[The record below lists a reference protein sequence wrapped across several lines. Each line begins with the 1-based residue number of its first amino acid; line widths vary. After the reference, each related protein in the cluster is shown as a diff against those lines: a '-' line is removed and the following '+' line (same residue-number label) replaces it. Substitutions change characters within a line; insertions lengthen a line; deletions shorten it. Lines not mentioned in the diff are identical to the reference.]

1 MEIALISIKIIRRG
15 SDFMKLRNL
24 IVQTLKEEVVPAMGC
39 TEPVAVALA
48 CAKAKELI
56 TFNYIEKA
64 EVFVSPNIYK
74 NGLSVGIPNTQEVGL
89 YIAAALGFIGG
100 ESEKDLR
107 VLEGIN
113 ETEVQLA
120 KEFLHSNKLSLDI
133 KDTEDKVY
141 VEVKLVTDKGNCS
154 VIISGKHNRF
164 VYIESQGE
172 VLVDLRKEDTSSAKG
187 KNILYS
193 LKIREII
200 KEIEKIPHE
209 DIAFMLDGIVM
220 NETIARLG
228 IEEKMG
234 MGVGFSLKKSVEQ
247 GILSEDLM
255 TSSMML
261 TAAASDAR
269 MSGLNLS
276 VMSSNGSGNNG
287 LTAILPIVAY
297 KNKFNV
303 DDEKLAKAVAISHI
317 MNSYINNY
325 IGRLSA
331 LCACGVAAGT
341 GAGIAIAW
349 LMGANEDQIDGV
361 IKNTLANTSGM
372 ICDGAKEG
380 CAIKLSTSASVAVQS
395 AILAINDSIVPTR
408 NGIVAE
414 TAEETIVNLGVLS
427 SEGMSIADAVI
438 LNTMKKMQ
446 REFNAGAVHENSK
459 ECLKKEDNIA

>member
-1 MEIALISIKIIRRG
+1 
-15 SDFMKLRNL
+15 MKLRNL
-24 IVQTLKEEVVPAMGC
+24 IVETLKEEVVPAMGC

-48 CAKAKELI
+48 CAKAKELMI
-56 TFNYIEKA
+56 FNYIESA

-89 YIAAALGFIGG
+89 HIAAALGFIAG

-113 ETEVQLA
+113 EKQVRLA
-120 KEFLHSNKLSLDI
+120 KELLHSGKLSLDI
-133 KDTEDKVY
+133 KDTSDKIY
-141 VEVKLVTDKGNCS
+141 VEVNLITDKGNCS

-164 VYIESQGE
+164 VYIETLGR
-172 VLVDLRKEDTSSAKG
+172 VLLDLRKEDKKSNVRN
-187 KNILYS
+187 NILYS
-193 LKIREII
+193 LRIREII
-200 KEIEKIPHE
+200 KEIEKIPHS
-209 DIAFMLDGIVM
+209 DIAFMLDGVVM
-220 NETIARLG
+220 NETIARIGLK
-228 IEEKMG
+228 EKMG
-234 MGVGFSLKKSVEQ
+234 MGVGFSLKKSIDQ
-247 GILSEDLM
+247 GFLSEDLM

-269 MSGLNLS
+269 MSGINLS

-287 LTAILPIVAY
+287 LTAILPLVAY

-317 MNSYINNY
+317 MNSYIKHY

-361 IKNTLANTSGM
+361 IMNTLANTSGM

-380 CAIKLSTSASVAVQS
+380 CALKLSTSASVAVQS
-395 AILAINDSIVPTR
+395 AILAINDSIVPAR

-414 TAEETIVNLGVLS
+414 TAEETIANLGVLS
-427 SEGMSIADAVI
+427 SEGMNIADVVI
-438 LNTMKKMQ
+438 LKTMKKMQ
-446 REFNAGAVHENSK
+446 KELEVVPLHENSK
-459 ECLKKEDNIA
+459 SYFKKQGVMA

>member
-1 MEIALISIKIIRRG
+1 MNIGIVSRG

-48 CAKAKELI
+48 CAKARELI
-56 TFNYIEKA
+56 SFNYIVSA

-74 NGLSVGIPNTQEVGL
+74 NGLSVGIPNTKEVGL
-89 YIAAALGFIGG
+89 YIAAALGFVGG

-113 ETEVQLA
+113 ESQVQLA
-120 KEFLHSNKLSLDI
+120 KGLLHSGKLSLSI
-133 KDTEDKVY
+133 KDTENKIY
-141 VEVKLVTDKGNCS
+141 IEVKLATDKGNCN

-164 VYIESQGE
+164 VYIESMGE
-172 VLVDLRKEDTSSAKG
+172 VLLDLRKDNGSSHKVN
-187 KNILYS
+187 NILYN

-200 KEIEKIPHE
+200 VEIEKIPHE
-209 DIAFMLDGIVM
+209 DIAFMLEGIVM
-220 NETIARLG
+220 NETIAKIGLK
-228 IEEKMG
+228 EKMG
-234 MGVGFSLKKSVEQ
+234 MGVGFGLKKSIEQ
-247 GILSEDLM
+247 GLLSEDLM

-269 MSGLNLS
+269 MSGVNLS

-317 MNSYINNY
+317 VNSYIKQY

-341 GAGIAIAW
+341 GSGVAIAW
-349 LMGANEDQIDGV
+349 LMGASYDQIDGV
-361 IKNTLANTSGM
+361 IKNTIANTSGM

-380 CAIKLSTSASVAVQS
+380 CALKLSTSASVAVQS
-395 AILAINDSIVPTR
+395 AVLAMNDSIVAAR

-414 TAEETIVNLGVLS
+414 TAEDTIKNLGVLS
-427 SEGMSIADAVI
+427 SEGMSIADMII
-438 LNTMKKMQ
+438 LKTMKTMQ
-446 REFNAGAVHENSK
+446 MEYSSEKASDSSQVY
-459 ECLKKEDNIA
+459 LKKQVVNA

>member
-1 MEIALISIKIIRRG
+1 
-15 SDFMKLRNL
+15 MKLRNL
-24 IVQTLKEEVVPAMGC
+24 IVKTLREEVVPAMGC

-48 CAKAKELI
+48 CAKAKELM
-56 TFNYIEKA
+56 TYNYIESA
-64 EVFVSPNIYK
+64 EVFVSANIYK

-113 ETEVQLA
+113 EMQVQLA
-120 KEFLHSNKLSLDI
+120 KELLNSGKLSLDI
-133 KDTEDKVY
+133 KDTTDKIY
-141 VEVKLVTDKGNCS
+141 VEVNLVTDKGNCR

-164 VYIESQGE
+164 VYIESLGK
-172 VLVDLRKEDTSSAKG
+172 VFLDIRKDDKTSNTV

-200 KEIEKIPHE
+200 SEIEKIPHE
-209 DIAFMLDGIVM
+209 DIAFMLDGVIM
-220 NETIARLG
+220 NEAIAKVGL
-228 IEEKMG
+228 ESKMG
-234 MGVGFSLKKSVEQ
+234 MGVGFGLKKSIEQ
-247 GILSEDLM
+247 GFLSEDLM

-261 TAAASDAR
+261 TASASDAR
-269 MSGLNLS
+269 MSGINLS

-303 DDEKLAKAVAISHI
+303 SDEKLAKAVAISHI
-317 MNSYINNY
+317 MNSYIKHY

-349 LMGANEDQIDGV
+349 LMGASYDQIDGV
-361 IKNTLANTSGM
+361 IVNTIANTSGM

-380 CAIKLSTSASVAVQS
+380 CALKLSTSASVAVQS
-395 AILAINDSIVPTR
+395 AVLAINDCIVPAR

-414 TAEETIVNLGVLS
+414 TAEDTIMNLGILS
-427 SEGMSIADAVI
+427 SEGMNVADTVI
-438 LNTMKKMQ
+438 LKTMKRMQ
-446 REFNAGAVHENSK
+446 KNHKSMVIKESSK
-459 ECLKKEDNIA
+459 EYLNKIGIIA

>member
-1 MEIALISIKIIRRG
+1 
-15 SDFMKLRNL
+15 MKLRNL

-48 CAKAKELI
+48 CAKAKELM
-56 TFNYIEKA
+56 TFNNIVSA

-89 YIAAALGFIGG
+89 SIAASLGFVGG
-100 ESEKDLR
+100 ESKKDLR

-113 ETEVQLA
+113 KMQVQLA
-120 KEFLHSNKLSLDI
+120 KEFLYSGKLRLDI
-133 KDTEDKVY
+133 KDTGDKVY
-141 VEVKLVTDKGNCS
+141 VEVNLVTDKGNCS

-164 VYIESQGE
+164 VYIERLGE
-172 VLVDLRKEDTSSAKG
+172 VLIDLTNEDESSNKG
-187 KNILYS
+187 KNILYN
-193 LKIREII
+193 LRIRDII
-200 KEIEKIPHE
+200 KEIEKIPNE
-209 DIAFMLDGIVM
+209 DIAFMLEGIVM
-220 NETIARLG
+220 NENIAKVGLKK
-228 IEEKMG
+228 KMG
-234 MGVGFSLKKSVEQ
+234 MGVGFSLKKSIEK

-269 MSGLNLS
+269 MSGMNLS
-276 VMSSNGSGNNG
+276 VMSSSGSGNNG
-287 LTAILPIVAY
+287 LTAILPLVAY

-303 DDEKLAKAVAISHI
+303 SDDRLAKAVAISHI
-317 MNSYINNY
+317 TNSYIKHY

-349 LMGANEDQIDGV
+349 LMGASYDQIDGV
-361 IKNTLANTSGM
+361 IKNTIANTSGM

-380 CAIKLSTSASVAVQS
+380 CALKLSTSASVAVQS
-395 AILAINDSIVPTR
+395 AILAINNSIIPAR

-414 TAEETIVNLGVLS
+414 TAEDTIKNLGILS
-427 SEGMSIADAVI
+427 SDGMSTADAVI
-438 LNTMKKMQ
+438 LKTMKKMQ
-446 REFNAGAVHENSK
+446 REYDAVVVDKNSK
-459 ECLKKEDNIA
+459 LNLNKHGIIA

>member
-1 MEIALISIKIIRRG
+1 
-15 SDFMKLRNL
+15 MKLRSI
-24 IVQTLKEEVVPAMGC
+24 IVETLKEEVVPAMGC

-48 CAKAKELI
+48 CAKAKELMA
-56 TFNYIEKA
+56 FNYIERA

-74 NGLSVGIPNTQEVGL
+74 NALSVGIPNTKEVGL
-89 YIAAALGFIGG
+89 YIAAALGFMGG

-113 ETEVQLA
+113 EMQVQLA
-120 KEFLHSNKLSLDI
+120 KEFLHNNKLLLNI
-133 KDTEDKVY
+133 KDTEDKIY
-141 VEVKLVTDKGNCS
+141 VEVNLITDKGNCS

-164 VYIESQGE
+164 VYIESLGE
-172 VLVDLRKEDTSSAKG
+172 VLVDLRKEGTGSNKG
-187 KNILYS
+187 KNLLYS

-209 DIAFMLDGIVM
+209 DISFMLEGITM
-220 NETIARLG
+220 NENIARVGL
-228 IEEKMG
+228 EEKMG
-234 MGVGFSLKKSVEQ
+234 MGVGFGLKKSVEQ
-247 GILSEDLM
+247 GLLSEDLM
-255 TSSMML
+255 TSAMML

-269 MSGLNLS
+269 MSGMNLS

-317 MNSYINNY
+317 MNSYIKHY

-349 LMGANEDQIDGV
+349 LMGANYHQIDGV
-361 IKNTLANTSGM
+361 IKNTIGSTSGM

-395 AILAINDSIVPTR
+395 AILAINDSIVPVR

-414 TAEETIVNLGVLS
+414 TAEDTIMNLGVLS
-427 SEGMSIADAVI
+427 SEGMSIADVVI
-438 LNTMKKMQ
+438 LKTMKKMQ
-446 REFNAGAVHENSK
+446 REYSEGLAQENT
-459 ECLKKEDNIA
+459 EEYLKKQDIIA

>member
-1 MEIALISIKIIRRG
+1 ME
-15 SDFMKLRNL
+15 LRNL
-24 IVQTLKEEVVPAMGC
+24 IVQTLTEEVVPAMGC

-56 TFNYIEKA
+56 TFNYINKSEI
-64 EVFVSPNIYK
+64 FVSPNIYK

-89 YIAAALGFIGG
+89 SIAAALGFIGG
-100 ESEKDLR
+100 ESKKDLK

-113 ETEVQLA
+113 QTQVKIA
-120 KEFLHSNKLSLDI
+120 KEFLHSGKLTLDI
-133 KDTEDKVY
+133 KDTTDKIY
-141 VEVKLVTDKGNCS
+141 VEVNLVTDKGDCS

-164 VYIESQGE
+164 VYIERLGE
-172 VLVDLRKEDTSSAKG
+172 VLIDLKKDVTSSNKG

-193 LKIREII
+193 LKIRDII

-220 NETIARLG
+220 NEAIAKVGLK
-228 IEEKMG
+228 EKMG
-234 MGVGFSLKKSVEQ
+234 MGVGFGLKKSIEK

-276 VMSSNGSGNNG
+276 VMSSSGSGNNG
-287 LTAILPIVAY
+287 LTAILPLVAY
-297 KNKFNV
+297 KNKYNIS
-303 DDEKLAKAVAISHI
+303 DEKLAKAVAISHI
-317 MNSYINNY
+317 TNSYIKHY
-325 IGRLSA
+325 IGRLSS

-349 LMGANEDQIDGV
+349 LMHASYDQIDGV
-361 IKNTLANTSGM
+361 IKNTIANTSGM

-380 CAIKLSTSASVAVQS
+380 CALKLSTSASVAVQS
-395 AILAINDSIVPTR
+395 AILAINNSIVPAR

-414 TAEETIVNLGVLS
+414 TAEDTIKNLGILAVG
-427 SEGMSIADAVI
+427 GMSIADTVI
-438 LNTMKKMQ
+438 LKTMKKMQ
-446 REFNAGAVHENSK
+446 REYDTTEADKNS
-459 ECLKKEDNIA
+459 EVYLKKQGIIA

>member
-1 MEIALISIKIIRRG
+1 
-15 SDFMKLRNL
+15 MKLRNL
-24 IVQTLKEEVVPAMGC
+24 IVKTLREEVVPAMGC

-48 CAKAKELI
+48 CAKAKELM
-56 TFNYIEKA
+56 TYNYIESA
-64 EVFVSPNIYK
+64 EVFVSANIYK

-107 VLEGIN
+107 VLEGI
-113 ETEVQLA
+113 TERQVQLA
-120 KEFLHSNKLSLDI
+120 KELLHSGKLSLDI
-133 KDTEDKVY
+133 KDTTDKIY
-141 VEVKLVTDKGNCS
+141 VEVNLVTDKGNCS

-164 VYIESQGE
+164 VYIESLGKI
-172 VLVDLRKEDTSSAKG
+172 LLDLRKEDKKSDTG

-200 KEIEKIPHE
+200 SEIEKIPHE
-209 DIAFMLDGIVM
+209 DIAFMLEGVKM
-220 NETIARLG
+220 NEAIAKVGLQG
-228 IEEKMG
+228 KMG
-234 MGVGFSLKKSVEQ
+234 MGVGFGIKKSIDQ
-247 GILSEDLM
+247 GFLSEDLM
-255 TSSMML
+255 VSSMML

-269 MSGLNLS
+269 MSGINLS

-303 DDEKLAKAVAISHI
+303 SDEKLAKAVAISHI
-317 MNSYINNY
+317 MNSYIKHY

-331 LCACGVAAGT
+331 ICACGVAAGT

-349 LMGANEDQIDGV
+349 LMGASYDQIDGV
-361 IKNTLANTSGM
+361 IVNTIANTSGM

-380 CAIKLSTSASVAVQS
+380 CALKLSTSASVAVQS
-395 AILAINDSIVPTR
+395 AVLAINNCIVPTR

-414 TAEETIVNLGVLS
+414 TAEDTIMNLGVLS
-427 SEGMSIADAVI
+427 SEGMSVADTVI
-438 LNTMKKMQ
+438 LKTMKKMQ
-446 REFNAGAVHENSK
+446 SEHKSMITQGNLKDYIKKNSI
-459 ECLKKEDNIA
+459 IA

>member
-1 MEIALISIKIIRRG
+1 
-15 SDFMKLRNL
+15 MKLRNL
-24 IVQTLKEEVVPAMGC
+24 IVETLKEEVVPAMGC

-48 CAKAKELI
+48 CAKAKELMVS
-56 TFNYIEKA
+56 NYIESA

-74 NGLSVGIPNTQEVGL
+74 NGLSVGIPNTKEVGL
-89 YIAAALGFIGG
+89 YIAAALGFVGG
-100 ESEKDLR
+100 ESKKDLR

-113 ETEVQLA
+113 EMQVQLA
-120 KEFLHSNKLSLDI
+120 RELLNSGKISLDI

-141 VEVKLVTDKGNCS
+141 VEVNIVTDKGNCS

-164 VYIESQGE
+164 VYIEKLGE
-172 VLVDLRKEDTSSAKG
+172 ILLDLRKANKNCNVG

-193 LKIREII
+193 LKVRDII

-209 DIAFMLDGIVM
+209 DIDFMLEGVVM
-220 NETIARLG
+220 NEAIANVGLK
-228 IEEKMG
+228 EKMG
-234 MGVGFSLKKSVEQ
+234 MGVGFSLKKGIEQ
-247 GILSEDLM
+247 GLLSEDLM

-269 MSGLNLS
+269 MSGINLS

-297 KNKFNV
+297 KNKFKV
-303 DDEKLAKAVAISHI
+303 DDERLAKAVAISHI
-317 MNSYINNY
+317 VNSYIKYY

-341 GAGIAIAW
+341 GSGVAIAW
-349 LMGANEDQIDGV
+349 LMGASYDQIDGV
-361 IKNTLANTSGM
+361 IKNTIANTSGM

-380 CAIKLSTSASVAVQS
+380 CALKLSTSASVAVQS
-395 AILAINDSIVPTR
+395 AILAINDSIVPNR

-414 TAEETIVNLGVLS
+414 TAEDTIMNLEVLS
-427 SEGMSIADAVI
+427 SEGMSIADVVI
-438 LNTMKKMQ
+438 LKTMKKMQ
-446 REFNAGAVHENSK
+446 REFESK
-459 ECLKKEDNIA
+459 PSHVTSKMKLIKQGIIA

>member
-1 MEIALISIKIIRRG
+1 
-15 SDFMKLRNL
+15 MKLRNL
-24 IVQTLKEEVVPAMGC
+24 ILQTLKEEVVPAMGC

-56 TFNYIEKA
+56 AFNYIESV

-74 NGLSVGIPNTQEVGL
+74 NGLSVGIPNTKEVGL
-89 YIAAALGFIGG
+89 YIAAALGIIAG

-113 ETEVQLA
+113 ETEVKLA
-120 KEFLHSNKLSLDI
+120 KELLHREKLTLDI

-141 VEVKLVTDKGNCS
+141 VEVNLETDKGNCS
-154 VIISGKHNRF
+154 VIISRKHNRF
-164 VYIESQGE
+164 VYIERLGE
-172 VLVDLRKEDTSSAKG
+172 ILIDLRKEDIDSNKG
-187 KNILYS
+187 KNLLYN
-193 LKIREII
+193 LEIREII

-209 DIAFMLDGIVM
+209 DIAFMLEGIEM
-220 NETIARLG
+220 NEAIAMVGL
-228 IEEKMG
+228 EDKMG
-234 MGVGFSLKKSVEQ
+234 MGVGFSLKKSIQQ

-297 KNKFNV
+297 KNRFNV
-303 DDEKLAKAVAISHI
+303 EDEKLAKAVAISHI
-317 MNSYINNY
+317 MNSYIKHY

-349 LMGANEDQIDGV
+349 LMGASYEQIDGV

-380 CAIKLSTSASVAVQS
+380 CAIKLSTAASVAVQS
-395 AILAINDSIVPTR
+395 AILAINDSIVPSR

-414 TAEETIVNLGVLS
+414 TAEETIKNLGVLS
-427 SEGMSIADAVI
+427 SEGMNIADAII
-438 LNTMKKMQ
+438 LKTMKKMQ
-446 REFNAGAVHENSK
+446 GEYNVAVANEGK
-459 ECLKKEDNIA
+459 KKYLKKEGIIA

>member
-1 MEIALISIKIIRRG
+1 MNIALIYIRIICRG
-15 SDFMKLRNL
+15 SDYMKLRNL

-74 NGLSVGIPNTQEVGL
+74 NGLSVGIPNTEEVGL
-89 YIAAALGFIGG
+89 YIAAALGFMGG
-100 ESEKDLR
+100 ESEKDLN
-107 VLEGIN
+107 VLEGIS
-113 ETEVQLA
+113 EDEVQIA
-120 KEFLHSNKLSLDI
+120 KEFLHSGKLSLDI
-133 KDTEDKVY
+133 KDTSDKVY
-141 VEVKLVTDKGNCS
+141 VEVKLVTDKGECS

-164 VYIESQGE
+164 VYIEKLGE
-172 VLVDLRKEDTSSAKG
+172 VLIDLRKEDISSNT
-187 KNILYS
+187 KNILYG
-193 LKIREII
+193 LKISDII
-200 KEIEKIPHE
+200 KEIEKIPHK

-220 NETIARLG
+220 NEAIAKLGLKEKLG
-228 IEEKMG
+228 I
-234 MGVGFSLKKSVEQ
+234 GVGFSLLKGVEQ
-247 GILSEDLM
+247 GFLSEDLM

-269 MSGLNLS
+269 MSGVNLS

-317 MNSYINNY
+317 MNSYIKNY

-349 LMGANEDQIDGV
+349 LMGATEDQIDGV
-361 IKNTLANTSGM
+361 IKNTIANTSGM

-395 AILAINDSIVPTR
+395 AILAINDSIVPAR

-414 TAEETIVNLGVLS
+414 SAEATIRNLGVLS
-427 SEGMSIADAVI
+427 VEGMSITDHVI
-438 LNTMKKMQ
+438 LNTMKNMQ
-446 REFNAGAVHENSK
+446 REYNTSVTHENSK
-459 ECLKKEDNIA
+459 EHLVKQHIIA

>member
-1 MEIALISIKIIRRG
+1 
-15 SDFMKLRNL
+15 MKLRNL
-24 IVQTLKEEVVPAMGC
+24 ILQTLKEEVVPAMGC

-56 TFNYIEKA
+56 AFNYIESV
-64 EVFVSPNIYK
+64 EIFVSPNIYK
-74 NGLSVGIPNTQEVGL
+74 NGLSVGIPNTKEVGL
-89 YIAAALGFIGG
+89 YIAAALGIIAG

-120 KEFLHSNKLSLDI
+120 KELLHSEKLTLDI

-141 VEVKLVTDKGNCS
+141 VEVNLATDKGSCS
-154 VIISGKHNRF
+154 VIISRKHNRF
-164 VYIESQGE
+164 VYIERLGE
-172 VLVDLRKEDTSSAKG
+172 ILIDLRKEDIDNGKG
-187 KNILYS
+187 KNLLYS
-193 LKIREII
+193 LEIREVIR
-200 KEIEKIPHE
+200 EIEKIPHE
-209 DIAFMLDGIVM
+209 DIVFMLEGIEM
-220 NETIARLG
+220 NEAIARVGL
-228 IEEKMG
+228 EDKMG
-234 MGVGFSLKKSVEQ
+234 MGVGFSLKKSIQQ

-297 KNKFNV
+297 KNRFNV
-303 DDEKLAKAVAISHI
+303 EDEKLAKAVAISHI
-317 MNSYINNY
+317 MNSYIKHY

-349 LMGANEDQIDGV
+349 LMDANYDMIDGV

-380 CAIKLSTSASVAVQS
+380 CAIKLSTAASVAVQS
-395 AILAINDSIVPTR
+395 AILAINNSIVPSR

-414 TAEETIVNLGVLS
+414 TAEDTIKNLGILS
-427 SEGMSIADAVI
+427 SEGMNIADAVI
-438 LNTMKKMQ
+438 LKTMKKMQ
-446 REFNAGAVHENSK
+446 GEYNAAIANGSK
-459 ECLKKEDNIA
+459 EKYLKKEDIIA

>member
-1 MEIALISIKIIRRG
+1 
-15 SDFMKLRNL
+15 MKLRNL
-24 IVQTLKEEVVPAMGC
+24 IVETLKEEVVPAMGC

-56 TFNYIEKA
+56 TFNYIESA

-74 NGLSVGIPNTQEVGL
+74 NGLSVGIPNTEEVGL
-89 YIAAALGFIGG
+89 HIAAALGFIGG
-100 ESEKDLR
+100 ESEKGLR

-113 ETEVQLA
+113 ERQVQLA
-120 KEFLHSNKLSLDI
+120 RELLNSGKVFLDI
-133 KDTEDKVY
+133 KDTSNKIY
-141 VEVKLVTDKGNCS
+141 VEVNLVTDKGNCS

-164 VYIESQGE
+164 VYIESLGKI
-172 VLVDLRKEDTSSAKG
+172 LLDLRKEDKKSNVG

-193 LKIREII
+193 LTIREII
-200 KEIEKIPHE
+200 KEIEKISHE
-209 DIAFMLDGIVM
+209 DIAFMLDGVVM
-220 NETIARLG
+220 NETIAKVGLK
-228 IEEKMG
+228 EKMG
-234 MGVGFSLKKSVEQ
+234 MGVGFSLKKSIEQ

-255 TSSMML
+255 TSAMML

-269 MSGLNLS
+269 MSGMNLS

-303 DDEKLAKAVAISHI
+303 NDEKLAKAVAISHI
-317 MNSYINNY
+317 VNSYIKHY

-341 GAGIAIAW
+341 GSGVAIAW
-349 LMGANEDQIDGV
+349 LMGASYDQIDGV
-361 IKNTLANTSGM
+361 IKNTIANTSGM

-380 CAIKLSTSASVAVQS
+380 CSLKLSTSASVAVSS
-395 AILAINDSIVPTR
+395 AILAINDSIVPAR

-414 TAEETIVNLGVLS
+414 TAEDTIMNLRVLS
-427 SEGMSIADAVI
+427 LEGMSIADVVI
-438 LNTMKKMQ
+438 LKTMKKMQ
-446 REFNAGAVHENSK
+446 REFEAEKSHKNSK
-459 ECLKKEDNIA
+459 DYIKKTRHYCIGNI

>member
-1 MEIALISIKIIRRG
+1 
-15 SDFMKLRNL
+15 MKLRKL
-24 IVQTLKEEVVPAMGC
+24 IIETLKEEVIPAMGC

-113 ETEVQLA
+113 ERQVQLA
-120 KEFLHSNKLSLDI
+120 KELLNSGKVSLDI
-133 KDTEDKVY
+133 KDTEDKIF
-141 VEVKLVTDKGNCS
+141 VEVNLVTDKGNCS

-164 VYIESQGE
+164 VYVEKLGE
-172 VLVDLRKEDTSSAKG
+172 VLVDLRKEDASGNKG
-187 KNILYS
+187 KNILYG
-193 LKIREII
+193 LRIRDII
-200 KEIEKIPHE
+200 KEIDKIPYK

-220 NETIARLG
+220 NETIAELG
-228 IEEKMG
+228 LKEKLG
-234 MGVGFSLKKSVEQ
+234 MGVGFSLKKSIEQ
-247 GILSEDLM
+247 GFLSEDLM

-269 MSGLNLS
+269 MSGINLS

-297 KNKFNV
+297 KNIFNV
-303 DDEKLAKAVAISHI
+303 ADDKLAKAVAISHI
-317 MNSYINNY
+317 MNSYIKHY

-341 GAGIAIAW
+341 GAGIAIAY
-349 LMGANEDQIDGV
+349 LMGATYDQIDGV

-395 AILAINDSIVPTR
+395 AILAINDSIVPAR

-414 TAEETIVNLGVLS
+414 TAEETIENLGVLS
-427 SEGMSIADAVI
+427 LEGMSIADHVI

-446 REFNAGAVHENSK
+446 REYNDGVVHENSK
-459 ECLKKEDNIA
+459 EYLKQQHSIA

>member
-1 MEIALISIKIIRRG
+1 
-15 SDFMKLRNL
+15 MKLRNL

-74 NGLSVGIPNTQEVGL
+74 NGLSVGIPNTKEVGL

-100 ESEKDLR
+100 KSEKDLR
-107 VLEGIN
+107 VLEGIT
-113 ETEVQLA
+113 ETQVRLS
-120 KEFLHSNKLSLDI
+120 KELLHSKKLILDI

-141 VEVKLVTDKGNCS
+141 VEVKLATDKGNCS

-164 VYIESQGE
+164 VYIEKLGE
-172 VLVDLRKEDTSSAKG
+172 VLLDLRKEDTDSNEG

-193 LKIREII
+193 LRIREII

-209 DIAFMLDGIVM
+209 DIAFMLEGIAM
-220 NETIARLG
+220 NETIAKLG
-228 IEEKMG
+228 LEEKMG
-234 MGVGFSLKKSVEQ
+234 MGVGFSLKKSMQQ

-297 KNKFNV
+297 KNRFNV

-317 MNSYINNY
+317 MNSYIKHY

-349 LMGANEDQIDGV
+349 LMGASEDQIDGV

-395 AILAINDSIVPTR
+395 AILAINNSIVPAR

-414 TAEETIVNLGVLS
+414 TAEATIKNLGVLS
-427 SEGMSIADAVI
+427 SEGMSIADTVI
-438 LNTMKKMQ
+438 LTTMKKMQ
-446 REFNAGAVHENSK
+446 WESNTGVAHKNS
-459 ECLKKEDNIA
+459 EGYLKKSGIIA

>member
-1 MEIALISIKIIRRG
+1 
-15 SDFMKLRNL
+15 MKLRKL
-24 IVQTLKEEVVPAMGC
+24 IIETLKEEVVPAMGC

-74 NGLSVGIPNTQEVGL
+74 NGLSVGIPNTKEVGL

-100 ESEKDLR
+100 ESEKDLN

-113 ETEVQLA
+113 ERQVQLS
-120 KEFLHSNKLSLDI
+120 KDLLNSGKVSLDI
-133 KDTEDKVY
+133 KDTADKIY
-141 VEVKLVTDKGNCS
+141 VEVNLVTDKGNCS

-164 VYIESQGE
+164 VYIEKLGE
-172 VLVDLRKEDTSSAKG
+172 VLVDLRKEDACSNKG
-187 KNILYS
+187 KNILYG
-193 LKIREII
+193 LKIRDII
-200 KEIEKIPHE
+200 KEIDKIPHK
-209 DIAFMLDGIVM
+209 DIAFMLEGIVM
-220 NETIARLG
+220 NETIAQIGLK
-228 IEEKMG
+228 EKLG
-234 MGVGFSLKKSVEQ
+234 MGVGFSLKKSMQQ
-247 GILSEDLM
+247 GFLSEDLM

-269 MSGLNLS
+269 MAGVSVS

-303 DDEKLAKAVAISHI
+303 ADDKLAKAVAISHI
-317 MNSYINNY
+317 MNSYIKHY

-341 GAGIAIAW
+341 GAGIAIAY
-349 LMGANEDQIDGV
+349 LMGATYDQIDGV
-361 IKNTLANTSGM
+361 IKNTIANTSGM

-395 AILAINDSIVPTR
+395 AILAINDSIVPAR
-408 NGIVAE
+408 NGVVAE
-414 TAEETIVNLGVLS
+414 TAEETIKNLGVLS
-427 SEGMSIADAVI
+427 LEGMSITDHVI

-446 REFNAGAVHENSK
+446 RDYNDRVVQENTK
-459 ECLKKEDNIA
+459 ECFKKQHSIA

>member
-1 MEIALISIKIIRRG
+1 
-15 SDFMKLRNL
+15 MKLRNL
-24 IVQTLKEEVVPAMGC
+24 IVQTLIEEVVPAMGC

-48 CAKAKELI
+48 CARAKELMA
-56 TFNYIEKA
+56 FNYIEKA

-74 NGLSVGIPNTQEVGL
+74 NGLSVGIPNTLEVGL
-89 YIAAALGFIGG
+89 YIAAALGFVGG
-100 ESEKDLR
+100 ESKKDLR
-107 VLEGIN
+107 VLEGIS
-113 ETEVQLA
+113 EEQVQLA
-120 KEFLHSNKLSLDI
+120 KEFLHSNKLCLDI
-133 KDTEDKVY
+133 KDTEDKIY
-141 VEVKLVTDKGNCS
+141 VEVNLITDKGYVR

-164 VYIESQGE
+164 VYLETLGEILLDIREESTNG
-172 VLVDLRKEDTSSAKG
+172 SSK
-187 KNILYS
+187 KSILYN
-193 LKIREII
+193 LEVREII

-209 DIAFMLDGIVM
+209 DIAFMLEGVAM
-220 NETIARLG
+220 NEAIAKVGLK
-228 IEEKMG
+228 EKRG
-234 MGVGFSLKKSVEQ
+234 MGVGFSLKKSMEQ

-269 MSGLNLS
+269 MSGINLS

-297 KNKFNV
+297 KNRFHME
-303 DDEKLAKAVAISHI
+303 DDKLAKAVAISHI
-317 MNSYINNY
+317 MNSYIKHY

-349 LMGANEDQIDGV
+349 LMGASYEQIDGV

-395 AILAINDSIVPTR
+395 AILAINDSIVPAR

-414 TAEETIVNLGVLS
+414 TAEDTIKNLGILS
-427 SEGMSIADAVI
+427 VQGMSICDTVI
-438 LNTMKKMQ
+438 LNTMRKMQ
-446 REFNAGAVHENSK
+446 VEYNAEVAQENSK
-459 ECLKKEDNIA
+459 ITLEKQHIIA